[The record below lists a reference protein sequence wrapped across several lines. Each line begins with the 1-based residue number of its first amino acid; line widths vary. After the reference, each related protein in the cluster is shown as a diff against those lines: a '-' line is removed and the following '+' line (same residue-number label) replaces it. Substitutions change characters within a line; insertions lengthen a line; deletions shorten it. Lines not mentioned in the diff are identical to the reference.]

1 MNFLPSMQ
9 RANAMNIAGVY
20 ETAKQS
26 MATGATASIG
36 DIVICSVDGKWNA
49 PDNLGVVLCVKAVKL
64 PEGHP
69 DGDLGEVFVHPY
81 QRQKR
86 PARKTLECI
95 FARHIHTHTRPKN
108 I

>member
-1 MNFLPSMQ
+1 MQ